1 MYGMRI
7 NHYFISLVFVPRY
20 FVLRT
25 IYCFFI
31 LNFKVGPHV
40 SNVTENKNHVNKLPL
55 KRYKLKLYH
64 YIGKMPKVGSLNL
77 GRLDRKTDIINWF
90 LIDQV

>member
-1 MYGMRI
+1 MYRMRI
-7 NHYFISLVFVPRY
+7 KTHPLLYFLGFNPY

-25 IYCFFI
+25 IHCFSI

-40 SNVTENKNHVNKLPL
+40 GNVTESQNQVNKLPL
-55 KRYKLKLYH
+55 RRYKLKLDH

-77 GRLDRKTDIINWF
+77 GRMDKKTDIINLF
-90 LIDQV
+90 

>member
-1 MYGMRI
+1 M
-7 NHYFISLVFVPRY
+7 
-20 FVLRT
+20 LRT
-25 IYCFFI
+25 FHCFSI

-40 SNVTENKNHVNKLPL
+40 GNVTESQNHVNKLPL
-55 KRYKLKLYH
+55 RRYKLKLDH

-77 GRLDRKTDIINWF
+77 RRLDQKTDIINLF